1 MPDPP
6 QTTAL
11 LLGTAASLAIV
22 HTLLGIDHSLPF
34 VALGR
39 ARGWA
44 LGRTLLVTASCG
56 AGHVAS
62 SVLIGAAGVAFGV
75 ATDALLW
82 LESTRG
88 ELAAALLIGFGLAY
102 AARAVWRS
110 LRGRQGARL
119 REGPTGAGREMP
131 APVPGAVPEVAAG
144 GERTGSD
151 RRRLDEADARPARVA
166 AGGERAGSDRPGG
179 RSAGRRAHRV
189 AACGERAGAGRMTP
203 WALFIVFVL
212 GPCEPLIPLMVVPGM
227 ARDWLAVA
235 AVVAVFGLLTVAAML
250 LAVAAAWRGAA
261 LFGAGWIGRHADAAA
276 GLVVAASG
284 AAVLFLGL

>member
-1 MPDPP
+1 MPDPI
-6 QTTAL
+6 QTTTL
-11 LLGTAASLAIV
+11 LLGTAASLAII

-44 LGRTLLVTASCG
+44 LRRTLLVTALCG
-56 AGHVAS
+56 GGHVAS
-62 SVLIGAAGVAFGV
+62 SVVIGAVGVGLGI

-82 LESTRG
+82 LESARG

-102 AARAVWRS
+102 AAWAAWRS
-110 LRGRQGARL
+110 FRGRRGTSL
-119 REGPTGAGREMP
+119 CG
-131 APVPGAVPEVAAG
+131 GAVGA
-144 GERTGSD
+144 D
-151 RRRLDEADARPARVA
+151 RA
-166 AGGERAGSDRPGG
+166 
-179 RSAGRRAHRV
+179 
-189 AACGERAGAGRMTP
+189 TP

-235 AVVAVFGLLTVAAML
+235 AVVGVFGLLTVGAML
-250 LAVAAAWRGAA
+250 LAVAAAWRGVA
-261 LFGAGWIGRHADAAA
+261 LVGAGSVGRHADVAA

>member
-1 MPDPP
+1 MPDPI
-6 QTTAL
+6 QTTTL
-11 LLGTAASLAIV
+11 LLGTAASLAVV

-44 LGRTLLVTASCG
+44 LGRTLLVTALCG

-62 SVLIGAAGVAFGV
+62 SVVIGAVGVGLGI

-82 LESTRG
+82 LESARG

-102 AARAVWRS
+102 AAWAAWRGFRGRGGAS
-110 LRGRQGARL
+110 LRGA
-119 REGPTGAGREMP
+119 
-131 APVPGAVPEVAAG
+131 
-144 GERTGSD
+144 
-151 RRRLDEADARPARVA
+151 
-166 AGGERAGSDRPGG
+166 
-179 RSAGRRAHRV
+179 SAGVDRV
-189 AACGERAGAGRMTP
+189 TP

-227 ARDWLAVA
+227 ARDWLAVG
-235 AVVAVFGLLTVAAML
+235 AVVGVFGLLTVGVML
-250 LAVAAAWRGAA
+250 LAVAAAWRGVA
-261 LFGAGWIGRHADAAA
+261 LLGAGRIGLHADVAA

>member
-1 MPDPP
+1 MPDPI
-6 QTTAL
+6 QTTTL
-11 LLGTAASLAIV
+11 LLGTAASLAVV

-44 LGRTLLVTASCG
+44 LRRTLLVTALCG
-56 AGHVAS
+56 GGHVAS
-62 SVLIGAAGVAFGV
+62 SVVIGAVGVGLGI

-82 LESTRG
+82 LESARG

-102 AARAVWRS
+102 AAWAVWRGF
-110 LRGRQGARL
+110 RGPDAARL
-119 REGPTGAGREMP
+119 H
-131 APVPGAVPEVAAG
+131 G
-144 GERTGSD
+144 G
-151 RRRLDEADARPARVA
+151 
-166 AGGERAGSDRPGG
+166 
-179 RSAGRRAHRV
+179 SAGADRV
-189 AACGERAGAGRMTP
+189 TP

-212 GPCEPLIPLMVVPGM
+212 GPCEPLIPLMAVPGI

-235 AVVAVFGLLTVAAML
+235 AVVGVFGLLTVAVML
-250 LAVAAAWRGAA
+250 AAVAAAWRGVT
-261 LFGAGWIGRHADAAA
+261 LLGAGRIGRHADVAA